1 MPPLIQSL
9 LDSKL
14 AIGIASFA
22 LAQKQRFFVLL
33 ICVFS
38 LYLFLSLLSYHA
50 YDPAWSHLSVHSH
63 KSAGEFANI
72 GGMGGAWI
80 ADVLYLFFGY
90 GAWAAFLWLS
100 AEAVY
105 AAAGTAKISLP
116 WRILAYAFLW
126 LCLCVLIYAAAL
138 KMDAAVLTWGG
149 VLGHE
154 LYLALAGLLHPVGA
168 VIFSLLGLFGI
179 GYLMVDKVEEALPV
193 KRTPLYKSG
202 DDVADAGTRSVLSA
216 VLKKQ
221 PIKADAPVTDLAYQP
236 HGHKGALESF
246 LRHTNIQNELSDDVA
261 ELTEKPES
269 ATPSPVTP
277 SPAIST
283 APNPATRQAVSQGH
297 SETAIEKE
305 PPAPKK
311 SGWLLKNGQKHGEQ
325 QPKPSYERTSTGA
338 MMADEPE
345 HYDGSYHEGLYQSE
359 RPYVHDDVYH
369 DERGYQQGDEPSY
382 GGYEQGYQQS
392 YEPSTYHNYK
402 ADKNETV
409 SVDDS
414 IFGRTVSADKSDRWG
429 DETEFSVHTNLKE
442 SVHPTHAAA
451 THIVKEAFSG
461 VNLKGISSDR
471 PRTQL
476 HDTALKAALKK
487 SASPVHEPS
496 TAPISTATESDWA
509 SDDERVYTHEIPTN
523 RSLKEAFGGIHLA
536 HDKTDTSHGAD
547 LSWKSFE
554 SDFLPKVGGVDKRPA
569 EPSFYD
575 EAEFL
580 AVDVASFEKDEPTS
594 TPVSRPDIHDD
605 AVYQKKSFAIQ
616 TAAYR
621 SSLPPLPSLAL
632 LDPKPVEQVGYSPE
646 RLAELAEL
654 LQIKLSEFNVN
665 AQVMNVV
672 QGPIVTSFE
681 VALAAGVKASKVTNI
696 SKDLARSLSMPSLRV
711 VEVIAG
717 KPYIGIEIP
726 NEKKETV
733 KLIEL
738 LQSTDYQDGSN
749 QIAMAMGKDIGGNVV
764 ITDLAKAPHML
775 VAGTTG
781 SGKSVLVNAMLMS
794 MLLKYTPDELR
805 LVLID
810 PKMLELANYGDIPHL
825 LTPVVTDMAE
835 AASVLSWCVGEM
847 ERRYQLMTLFKVRKL
862 DEFNK
867 KIKAAE
873 ASGQPLLD
881 PLWRPNDSVSVST
894 APKLKPLPLIVV
906 VADEF
911 ADMMM
916 QVGKQAEELIT
927 RLAQKSRAA
936 GIHLVLATQRPSVD
950 VITGLIKANIPSRAA
965 LRVNSKVDSRTILD
979 AGGAEDMLGHGDMLF
994 LAPGKNEPIRVH
1006 GAYVTDAEVNR
1017 ITDAWRERGAP
1028 DYIEVA
1034 TNTSDYTDSPREGEH
1049 KDALYDEALAFVMDS
1064 GKTSISAVQ
1073 RRLSIGYNRAAN
1085 IIEAMEANGVLSAP
1099 DNSGKRTLL

>member
-90 GAWAAFLWLS
+90 GAWAVFLWLS

-126 LCLCVLIYAAAL
+126 LCLCVLIYAVAL
-138 KMDAAVLTWGG
+138 KMDVAVLMWGG

-168 VIFSLLGLFGI
+168 VIFSLFGLFGI
-179 GYLMVDKVEEALPV
+179 GYLMIDKVEDALPV
-193 KRTPLYKSG
+193 KRTPLYKSS
-202 DDVADAGTRSVLSA
+202 DDVADAGSLSVLTA

-221 PIKADAPVTDLAYQP
+221 SITADATVTDPAYQP

-246 LRHTNIQNELSDDVA
+246 LRHTNIKGELSDDVA
-261 ELTEKPES
+261 QLTEKPES
-269 ATPSPVTP
+269 APS
-277 SPAIST
+277 SPAAFS
-283 APNPATRQAVSQGH
+283 AASVSVPLSSATPRAVPDRLGN
-297 SETAIEKE
+297 AIEKE
-305 PPAPKK
+305 PSAPKK
-311 SGWLLKNGQKHGEQ
+311 SGWLLKDGQKHGEK
-325 QPKPSYERTSTGA
+325 QPTPTYELTDKAVSTVA
-338 MMADEPE
+338 VYE
-345 HYDGSYHEGLYQSE
+345 
-359 RPYVHDDVYH
+359 HDDLYEDEYAYENAYNPKH
-369 DERGYQQGDEPSY
+369 DHQRDDEYQAYAHQ
-382 GGYEQGYQQS
+382 
-392 YEPSTYHNYK
+392 
-402 ADKNETV
+402 ADTNNETTS
-409 SVDDS
+409 SVMDRD
-414 IFGRTVSADKSDRWG
+414 FGQAASFDNTDRWG
-429 DETEFSVHTNLKE
+429 GKLDGYTPSPKE
-442 SVHPTHAAA
+442 SVRPTHMAA

-461 VNLKGISSDR
+461 VDLKGLNADR
-471 PRTQL
+471 PRTTLNEETLQ
-476 HDTALKAALKK
+476 AVKK
-487 SASPVHEPS
+487 SSPPVHES
-496 TAPISTATESDWA
+496 SA
-509 SDDERVYTHEIPTN
+509 SYERLGRDERTYDNDRANSSFASSPSPSPSHRT
-523 RSLKEAFGGIHLA
+523 LKEAFGDIHLA
-536 HDKTDTSHGAD
+536 HDRAD
-547 LSWKSFE
+547 LSESVA
-554 SDFLPKVGGVDKRPA
+554 SDFLPNVGGLHKKPA
-569 EPSFYD
+569 EPTFSTQ
-575 EAEFL
+575 AGSEFL
-580 AVDVASFEKDEPTS
+580 EVDGADLASFKKDEPTP
-594 TPVSRPDIHDD
+594 TVVARPDIHDD
-605 AVYQKKSFAIQ
+605 KAYQTKSFAMQ

-621 SSLPPLPSLAL
+621 SSLPALPSLDL
-632 LDPKPVEQVGYSPE
+632 LDPKPMEQVGYSPE
-646 RLAELAEL
+646 RLTELAEL

-681 VALAAGVKASKVTNI
+681 VQLAAGVKASKVTNI

-738 LQSTDYQDGSN
+738 LQSPDYQDGSN

-873 ASGQPLLD
+873 AAGQPLLD
-881 PLWRPNDSVSVST
+881 PLWRPNDSVSIST

-936 GIHLVLATQRPSVD
+936 GIHLMLATQRPSVD

-1034 TNTSDYTDSPREGEH
+1034 TSVGDYTDSP
-1049 KDALYDEALAFVMDS
+1049 KNSDNQDPLYDEALAFVMDS

-1085 IIEAMEANGVLSAP
+1085 IVEAMEANGVLSAP